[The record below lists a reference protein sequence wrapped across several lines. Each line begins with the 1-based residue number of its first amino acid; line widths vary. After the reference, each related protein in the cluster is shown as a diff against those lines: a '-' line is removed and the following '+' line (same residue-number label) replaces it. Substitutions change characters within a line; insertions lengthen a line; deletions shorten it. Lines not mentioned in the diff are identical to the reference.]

1 MRNRRQLL
9 CELALTVASI
19 AMRAGEARET
29 SAQGHSAGGKV
40 HKVTIENL
48 RYEPQSLT
56 VERDSRVVWV
66 NEDLFPH
73 TVTDTHKAFD
83 SKEIA
88 SHTSWSYIA
97 RTPGTYA
104 YGCTL
109 HPTMTAT
116 LIVR

>member
-1 MRNRRQLL
+1 MVNRRQLL
-9 CELALTVASI
+9 RQLVLTVA
-19 AMRAGEARET
+19 ALGLKAGEARAKSGRSD
-29 SAQGHSAGGKV
+29 SAKA

-48 RYEPQSLT
+48 RYEPSSLT
-56 VERDSRVVWV
+56 VERNSRVVWT

-73 TVTDTHKAFD
+73 TVTDTHQAFD

-88 SHTSWSYIA
+88 SHGSWSYIA
-97 RTPGTYA
+97 RTPGTYS

-109 HPTMTAT
+109 HPTMKAT